1 MFAKGYPFF
10 FKWDKQ
16 SGSKQ
21 TFYFTDATG
30 KKGTK
35 FETGLKYKTHGMV
48 SVTAYSTPAGT
59 GDDFMGYNADENKF
73 YLPFEW
79 TVSAGSFGNGTI
91 YIEDIKFTH

>member
-1 MFAKGYPFF
+1 
-10 FKWDKQ
+10 
-16 SGSKQ
+16 
-21 TFYFTDATG
+21 
-30 KKGTK
+30 
-35 FETGLKYKTHGMV
+35 MV